1 MRREKSRTV
10 AEVLHEYIQEENL
23 ESGLLCA
30 RIFEAWDQVLLDITS
45 SYYTQEE
52 IPGLTLNKFFKDGVL
67 SCKIASSVLRSQF
80 FFQLESIRKRIN
92 TMLQEERVLKI
103 TIY

>member
-10 AEVLHEYIQEENL
+10 AEVLQEYIKEDNM

-30 RIFEAWDQVLLDITS
+30 RIFEAWDLVLLDMTG
-45 SYYTQEE
+45 SYYKPEE
-52 IPGLTLNKFFKDGVL
+52 IPGLTLKKYFRDGVL
-67 SCKIASSVLRSQF
+67 SCKISSSVLRSQL
-80 FFQLESIRKRIN
+80 FFQLESIRNRIN
-92 TMLQEERVLKI
+92 TILQEEHVLKI